1 MKILVTGF
9 DPFGQDTINPAQ
21 EAVKQ
26 LPNEILGASIIK
38 LEIPTMFHQSANVVN
53 LAIQQHQ
60 PDIVVHIGQA
70 GGRFGI
76 TPERIAI
83 NLDDARIA
91 DNSSQQ
97 PIDQLIAENGPAA
110 YFSQLPVKAMV
121 ANMQE
126 VGIPATVSNS
136 AGTFVCNHIMYQ
148 TLHYCQMN
156 YPQIQSGF
164 IHVPYLP
171 QQVAD
176 KASLPSM
183 DLKTIV
189 QGLVISIETIIT
201 YQGHADIKTVG
212 GSLH

>member
-1 MKILVTGF
+1 M
-9 DPFGQDTINPAQ
+9 
-21 EAVKQ
+21 
-26 LPNEILGASIIK
+26 
-38 LEIPTMFHQSANVVN
+38 
-53 LAIQQHQ
+53 
-60 PDIVVHIGQA
+60 VHIGKA

>member
-1 MKILVTGF
+1 MLVTGF
-9 DPFGQDTINPAQ
+9 DPFGQDTINPAL

-38 LEIPTMFHQSANVVN
+38 LEIPTMFHQSSKVVN
-53 LAIQQHQ
+53 LAIQQQQ